1 MGHFIGDYYL
11 QWNQLIQLKKT
22 SFMYLI
28 LHVLIYVL
36 PFMGS
41 VILFGYDLR
50 EWGSFLLVIFI
61 SHMLIDM
68 GKKYLDKL
76 LSEEVYFYEFLY
88 RSTITYCCF
97 MDVSFVFCG

>member
-1 MGHFIGDYYL
+1 MLVLLMGHFIGDYYL

-22 SFMYLI
+22 SFAYLL

-41 VILFGYDLR
+41 VILFTYNLI
-50 EWGSFLLVIFI
+50 EWVSFLLVIFV

-68 GKKYLDKL
+68 GKKYLDM
-76 LSEEVYFYEFLY
+76 V
-88 RSTITYCCF
+88 IIYCYCSYTTNSIS
-97 MDVSFVFCG
+97 D